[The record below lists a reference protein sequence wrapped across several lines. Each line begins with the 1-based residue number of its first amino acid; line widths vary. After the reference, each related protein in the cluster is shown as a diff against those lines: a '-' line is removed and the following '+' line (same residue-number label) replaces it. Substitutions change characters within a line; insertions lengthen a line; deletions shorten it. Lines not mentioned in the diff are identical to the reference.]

1 MFSEMQSE
9 SKQVNPDNNSKS
21 KYGSLW
27 SNEIPSAIHKSGS
40 VQIARGM
47 RERIWAVFVSAAIS
61 SLPALLV
68 GCTLAF
74 PSGALLD
81 LTDLEPRNN
90 FKLDSVLSDVFG
102 VSSQSF
108 LACN

>member
-1 MFSEMQSE
+1 MQSD
-9 SKQVNPDNNSKS
+9 SKPGNSLEPDNSRS

-27 SNEIPSAIHKSGS
+27 SNEVPSPMDKSGS
-40 VQIARGM
+40 TQITSAI

-81 LTDLEPRNN
+81 LTDLEPRKD
-90 FKLDSVLSDVFG
+90 FKFDSVLSDVFG
-102 VSSQSF
+102 VSS
-108 LACN
+108 